1 MNITGMVHININC
14 SDYENSKAFYEMLG
28 FEEYLKVPER
38 NTEEVAAA
46 VGMTTYRVKGALLR
60 LKNADP
66 PLVLDLLEWKEP
78 SDESSPYLNLYQPG
92 IARLALSSDNIYE
105 DYDFL
110 VESGVEVLSR
120 PVTVALGESTI
131 SRFFCFKDPD
141 GIYLELVEIV
151 RS

>member
-28 FEEYLKVPER
+28 FEEYLQVPET
-38 NTEEVAAA
+38 NTKEVAAA
-46 VGMTTYRVKGALLR
+46 VGMDTYRVKGALLR
-60 LKNADP
+60 LKNANS

-92 IARLALSSDNIYE
+92 IARLALASNNIYE

-110 VESGVEVLSR
+110 IENGVEVLSR
-120 PVTVALGESTI
+120 PVTVTLGESTI
-131 SRFFCFKDPD
+131 SHFFCFKDPD

>member
-1 MNITGMVHININC
+1 M
-14 SDYENSKAFYEMLG
+14 
-28 FEEYLKVPER
+28 
-38 NTEEVAAA
+38 AAA
-46 VGMTTYRVKGALLR
+46 VGMTTYCVKGALLR

-78 SDESSPYLNLYQPG
+78 SDKSSPYLNLYQPG
-92 IARLALSSDNIYE
+92 IARLALSSNNIYE

-110 VESGVEVLSR
+110 VESGVEVLSK
-120 PVTVALGESTI
+120 PVTVTFGESTT

-141 GIYLELVEIV
+141 GIYLELVEII